1 MFSSGSG
8 DSKGRQTSGG
18 KSFFSRR
25 HHKDKHN
32 EHVPDSP
39 SLPPNWA
46 QGSLPPVPPP
56 HQQQHQH
63 QYHQHPPSS
72 SHSHSSRQSI
82 DHGGGLMTAIPYDSV
97 QRDTRSPVRVDYLP
111 QENNSLPPPPRP
123 PQHTSQYSLASTGRT
138 SSYENSI
145 HSQYDQYPAS
155 DRASVRSS
163 HSHRTSISMH
173 PQHSPSSFPNM
184 SLDSTTLLP
193 QLAPSSTRGSQQN
206 GFLSANQPS
215 AFSSTASFTPDGFN
229 LQRPADD
236 RIIEKE
242 FLELMHKRGWK
253 SLPEQARRQM
263 EAYPINKK
271 WTLVH
276 QDRLA
281 EWQGE
286 QKRRQHARTTINAD
300 SNLGILGRADEEGSP
315 EWYVRKVLDNS
326 ISAKQLQSLAVSLRT
341 QPIGWVK
348 AFVEAQGQV
357 ALANVLGKYNRK
369 QTTGP
374 TNPTVNDRDL
384 DREYDIVKC
393 LKALMNNKYGAD
405 DALEHAPI
413 VNALGASLISPRL
426 NTRKLVSEVLTFLC
440 HWAEGRGHQKVLQ
453 ALDSLKSS
461 QGENGRFDAWM
472 RIVEVTVDGRG
483 KMGSLVG
490 ASDEVRSGGI
500 GMENLLMEYAV
511 ASLFLVNMIVDAP
524 DRDLHLRCHI
534 RAQFTA
540 CGIKRILN
548 KMEQFQYD
556 IIDKQVERYRAN
568 EIIDYEDLLEKENQ
582 VDGQEPEPQDLS
594 DPVQIVQAI
603 MSKVNGS
610 HSADYFVSSL
620 QHLLL
625 IRDNEAE
632 DRLRM
637 FQLVDAML
645 SYVAMDRRLPDMD
658 LKQSLNFT
666 VQSLMDKLYTDSEA
680 RQARDEALEAR
691 QIAESALA
699 ERDELRAQLE
709 LGADGLVKKLTRQL
723 EERDSVI
730 QIQQRQI
737 DGLRA
742 ELAEVQRVRALEL
755 QRNELETRELYLML
769 RDAQDIAASSAKS
782 GNKNGTA
789 TDPAQMQGIL
799 DRERLMDRLEMQLER
814 AKTQA
819 KLEGKVWQQVDP
831 SDKLRELREKMDG
844 VSGPTGAIPD
854 SLPDG
859 YIGSVSRGQ
868 RGGIARKPLPS
879 QSQQDG
885 DESLDEDDEDAI
897 VFEKPRIVEMKR
909 PKISSAHAQ
918 AGYLNDIVKKVRRID
933 ASDDEEDDTT
943 TGPSHSRNTSTQSR
957 HVSSQSRHVSSHSRD
972 GSAQHVRNP
981 SAQFKA
987 DSEVKSDSSMPP
999 PPPPMSGFNGA
1010 SAPPPPPMPG
1020 FNGAAPPPPPM
1031 MPGFDAAAPP
1041 LPPMMPGFNASAPPP
1056 PPMMAGFNGS
1066 APPPPPMMPGF
1077 SGSAPPPPPPPPGMA
1092 GLSTGDP
1099 PPPPM
1104 PGFSGPPPPPPP
1116 GMPGFSTGGPP
1127 PPPPMPGFGGPP
1139 PPPPPGMPGMRAGGP
1154 PPPPPPPGA
1163 PPMPGARRGGFLP
1176 QAQYAVS
1183 SSIGMGVAR
1192 PKKKLKALH
1201 WEKVDSSEFTMWA
1214 SHAPTHEAKEEKYAE
1229 LSKKGILDEIE
1240 RLFMAKEI
1248 KAIGKKEKKSD
1259 KKQIMPSN
1267 LMQTFQIS
1275 LAVFSQRPL
1284 EDVVRMVIHC
1294 DKDVLDNPVVM
1305 EFLQREDMCTIPD
1318 NTSKLMAPYSRD
1330 WTGPDALKSAREQD
1344 PSELTREDQIYL
1356 YTAFELHHY
1365 WKARMRALALTK
1377 SFEQEYDEVSDK
1389 LKMVCNVSESLR
1401 DSVRLMPVFGL
1412 ILDIGNYMNDSNK
1425 QAIGFKL
1432 SSLARLGMV
1441 KDDKNESTLMDY
1453 VERVVRRQYPQWE
1466 GFTEDIGGV
1475 VVAAKLNVDQL
1486 MVDAKKYIDNI
1497 KNVQMSLDA
1506 GNLSDPRK
1514 FHPEDRVSQVV
1525 QRSMKEAR
1533 RKAEQMEL
1541 YLDEMKRTYND
1552 IMTFFGDDNQDE
1564 SARRE
1569 FFSKLAN
1576 FVNEYKKSHEKN
1588 TSQEETQRRNE
1599 VSMRRKAQASQS
1611 ALEKAT
1617 SDPAGPPS
1625 PASQGAMD
1633 TLLEKLRAA
1642 APATR
1647 DTRDRRRRARLNERH
1662 QRRVASGQQMPEI
1675 AGVTSPTDDVAL
1687 LSPSSETAPERPS
1700 TSDSTTLSP
1709 HVEEN
1714 DKGAISEGE
1723 DVADRAAT
1731 LLLGLRGSTGDNDEP
1746 PLPRDSE
1753 NLRVRRRRDHAD
1765 SERERRR
1772 RRRAPGTSTA
1782 STDGRPQTGISDAS
1796 ADHHDDDTRSEMG
1809 DTRSDAGNG
1818 DIGDG
1823 MRLELQLMT
1832 PLASPALTSPP
1843 ITIVSPPSPTT
1854 TAEKRD
1860 FSTPHGSPRLS

>member
-32 EHVPDSP
+32 EHAPDSP
-39 SLPPNWA
+39 SLPPNWS

-56 HQQQHQH
+56 HQQQH

-111 QENNSLPPPPRP
+111 QENNSLPAPPRP

-173 PQHSPSSFPNM
+173 PQHSPSSFPNV

-193 QLAPSSTRGSQQN
+193 SLAPSSTRGSQQN

-229 LQRPADD
+229 LQRPTDD

-374 TNPTVNDRDL
+374 TNPSVNDRDL

-699 ERDELRAQLE
+699 ERDEMRAQLE

-769 RDAQDIAASSAKS
+769 RDAQDIAASSANS

-844 VSGPTGAIPD
+844 VGGQTGAIPD

-885 DESLDEDDEDAI
+885 DESLDEDDEDAA

-918 AGYLNDIVKKVRRID
+918 AGYLDDIVKKVRRID
-933 ASDDEEDDTT
+933 ASDDEEGDDKT
-943 TGPSHSRNTSTQSR
+943 TGPSHSRSTSTQSR
-957 HVSSQSRHVSSHSRD
+957 HVSSQSRHISSHSRV
-972 GSAQHVRNP
+972 GSAQHLRNV

-987 DSEVKSDSSMPP
+987 DGELNSDGSMPTQ
-999 PPPPMSGFNGA
+999 PMSGFNGA
-1010 SAPPPPPMPG
+1010 SAPSPPPMPG

-1031 MPGFDAAAPP
+1031 MPGFNAAAPP
-1041 LPPMMPGFNASAPPP
+1041 PPPMMPGFNSTTPPP
-1056 PPMMAGFNGS
+1056 PPMMAGFNGA

-1077 SGSAPPPPPPPPGMA
+1077 NGSAPPPPPPPPGMA
-1092 GLSTGDP
+1092 GFSAGGP

-1116 GMPGFSTGGPP
+1116 GMPGFST
-1127 PPPPMPGFGGPP
+1127 GGPP

-1284 EDVVRMVIHC
+1284 EDVVRMIIHC

-1305 EFLQREDMCTIPD
+1305 DFLQREDMCTIPD

-1541 YLDEMKRTYND
+1541 YLDEMKRAYND

-1675 AGVTSPTDDVAL
+1675 AGVTSPTDDDAL

-1700 TSDSTTLSP
+1700 TSDSTALSP

-1746 PLPRDSE
+1746 PLARDSE

-1782 STDGRPQTGISDAS
+1782 SSDGRPQTGISDAS
-1796 ADHHDDDTRSEMG
+1796 AEHHDDDTRSEVG

-1818 DIGDG
+1818 DVGDG
-1823 MRLELQLMT
+1823 MRLDLQLMT

-1854 TAEKRD
+1854 TAEKCD
-1860 FSTPHGSPRLS
+1860 SGSPRLS

>member
-8 DSKGRQTSGG
+8 DAKGRQTSGG

-39 SLPPNWA
+39 SLSSNWS
-46 QGSLPPVPPP
+46 QNPLPPVPPP
-56 HQQQHQH
+56 HQQH
-63 QYHQHPPSS
+63 QYHQQPPSS

-97 QRDTRSPVRVDYLP
+97 TRDTRSPVRVDYLP
-111 QENNSLPPPPRP
+111 EHPSQLPAPPRP
-123 PQHTSQYSLASTGRT
+123 PQHASQYSLASTGRT

-229 LQRPADD
+229 LQRPTDD

-242 FLELMHKRGWK
+242 FLDLMHKRGWK

-286 QKRRQHARTTINAD
+286 QKRRAHARTSINPD
-300 SNLGILGRADEEGSP
+300 SSLGLLGRADEEGSP

-374 TNPTVNDRDL
+374 TNASVNDKDL

-453 ALDSLKSS
+453 ALDSLKST

-472 RIVEVTVDGRG
+472 RIVEVTIDGRG

-524 DRDLHLRCHI
+524 ERDLHLRCHI

-603 MSKVNGS
+603 MSKVSGS

-620 QHLLL
+620 QHFLLM
-625 IRDNEAE
+625 RDNEAE

-723 EERDSVI
+723 EERDSVV

-737 DGLRA
+737 EGLKA

-769 RDAQDIAASSAKS
+769 RDAQDIAASSAKN
-782 GNKNGTA
+782 GNKNGVAADA
-789 TDPAQMQGIL
+789 TQMQGIL
-799 DRERLMDRLEMQLER
+799 DREKLMDRLEMQLER

-844 VSGPTGAIPD
+844 PGGPTGALPE

-859 YIGSVSRGQ
+859 YIGSVSRTA
-868 RGGIARKPLPS
+868 RGGITRKPLPS
-879 QSQQDG
+879 QSQTDG
-885 DESLDEDDEDAI
+885 DVSLDEDDEDAT
-897 VFEKPRIVEMKR
+897 VYEKPRIVEMKR

-918 AGYLNDIVKKVRRID
+918 AGYLNDIVNKVRRID
-933 ASDDEEDDTT
+933 ASDDEEDSTV
-943 TGPSHSRNTSTQSR
+943 TGPSHSRNIKF
-957 HVSSQSRHVSSHSRD
+957 D
-972 GSAQHVRNP
+972 GAV
-981 SAQFKA
+981 
-987 DSEVKSDSSMPP
+987 PP
-999 PPPPMSGFNGA
+999 PPPPMPGFNGA

-1020 FNGAAPPPPPM
+1020 FNGVAPPPAPMMPGFNGAAPPPPPM
-1031 MPGFDAAAPP
+1031 MPGF
-1041 LPPMMPGFNASAPPP
+1041 N
-1056 PPMMAGFNGS
+1056 
-1066 APPPPPMMPGF
+1066 
-1077 SGSAPPPPPPPPGMA
+1077 GSAPPPPPPPPGMA
-1092 GLSTGDP
+1092 GFSSGGP

-1127 PPPPMPGFGGPP
+1127 PPPPPPGFGGPP
-1139 PPPPPGMPGMRAGGP
+1139 PPPPPGMPGMMAGGP

-1176 QAQYAVS
+1176 QAQYAAT

-1284 EDVVRMVIHC
+1284 EDVVRMIIHC
-1294 DKDVLDNPVVM
+1294 DKEVLDSPVVM
-1305 EFLQREDMCTIPD
+1305 DFLQREDMCTIPD

-1389 LKMVCNVSESLR
+1389 LKTVCNVSESLR

-1466 GFTEDIGGV
+1466 GFTEDIGAV
-1475 VVAAKLNVDQL
+1475 VGAAKLNVDQL

-1541 YLDEMKRTYND
+1541 YLEEMKRTYND

-1588 TSQEETQRRNE
+1588 TAQEETQRRNE

-1675 AGVTSPTDDVAL
+1675 AGVTSPTDDGDF
-1687 LSPSSETAPERPS
+1687 LSPTSDVAPDRPS
-1700 TSDSTTLSP
+1700 TSDSTTLAP

-1723 DVADRAAT
+1723 DVADRAAS

-1746 PLPRDSE
+1746 PLPRDGE
-1753 NLRVRRRRDHAD
+1753 NLRVRRRRDHAEG
-1765 SERERRR
+1765 ERERRR

-1782 STDGRPQTGISDAS
+1782 STDGRPQTGISEAS
-1796 ADHHDDDTRSEMG
+1796 ADHHDDDTRSEIG
-1809 DTRSDAGNG
+1809 DSRSEAGNG
-1818 DIGDG
+1818 DVGDG
-1823 MRLELQLMT
+1823 LKIDVQLMT

-1843 ITIVSPPSPTT
+1843 ITIVSPPSPTN

-1860 FSTPHGSPRLS
+1860 ISTPIGSPRLS

>member
-1 MFSSGSG
+1 
-8 DSKGRQTSGG
+8 
-18 KSFFSRR
+18 
-25 HHKDKHN
+25 
-32 EHVPDSP
+32 
-39 SLPPNWA
+39 
-46 QGSLPPVPPP
+46 
-56 HQQQHQH
+56 
-63 QYHQHPPSS
+63 
-72 SHSHSSRQSI
+72 
-82 DHGGGLMTAIPYDSV
+82 
-97 QRDTRSPVRVDYLP
+97 
-111 QENNSLPPPPRP
+111 
-123 PQHTSQYSLASTGRT
+123 
-138 SSYENSI
+138 
-145 HSQYDQYPAS
+145 
-155 DRASVRSS
+155 
-163 HSHRTSISMH
+163 MH

-229 LQRPADD
+229 LQRPSDD
-236 RIIEKE
+236 RVIEKE
-242 FLELMHKRGWK
+242 FLDLMHKRGWK

-286 QKRRQHARTTINAD
+286 QKRRMHARTTINAD
-300 SNLGILGRADEEGSP
+300 SGLGLLGRADEEGSP

-326 ISAKQLQSLAVSLRT
+326 ISAKQLQSLSVSLRT

-348 AFVEAQGQV
+348 TFVEAQGQV

-374 TNPTVNDRDL
+374 TNASVNDKDL

-453 ALDSLKSS
+453 ALDSLKST

-472 RIVEVTVDGRG
+472 RIVEVTIDGRG

-524 DRDLHLRCHI
+524 ERDLHLRCHI

-603 MSKVNGS
+603 MSKVSGS

-620 QHLLL
+620 QHFLL

-723 EERDSVI
+723 EERDSVV

-737 DGLRA
+737 EGLKA

-769 RDAQDIAASSAKS
+769 RDAQDIAASSAKN
-782 GNKNGTA
+782 GNKPGAAVDA
-789 TDPAQMQGIL
+789 TQMQGIL

-814 AKTQA
+814 SKTQA

-844 VSGPTGAIPD
+844 PGGPTGALPE

-859 YIGSVSRGQ
+859 YIGSVSRTA
-868 RGGIARKPLPS
+868 RGGIARKPLPG
-879 QSQQDG
+879 QSQADG
-885 DESLDEDDEDAI
+885 DVSLDEDDEDAT
-897 VFEKPRIVEMKR
+897 VYEMPRIVEMKR

-918 AGYLNDIVKKVRRID
+918 AGYLNDIMNKVRRID
-933 ASDDEEDDTT
+933 ASDDEGDGTV
-943 TGPSHSRNTSTQSR
+943 TGPSHSRNVSSQSR
-957 HVSSQSRHVSSHSRD
+957 HVSSQSRHESSHSRN
-972 GSAQHVRNP
+972 GSGQYVRIGPGQHVRNTSAQHVRIP
-981 SAQFKA
+981 SAQLKA
-987 DSEVKSDSSMPP
+987 DGEVNFDGAMPP
-999 PPPPMSGFNGA
+999 PPPPMPSFNGA
-1010 SAPPPPPMPG
+1010 SAPIPPPMPG
-1020 FNGAAPPPPPM
+1020 FNGAAAPPPPM
-1031 MPGFDAAAPP
+1031 MPGFNGAAA
-1041 LPPMMPGFNASAPPP
+1041 
-1056 PPMMAGFNGS
+1056 
-1066 APPPPPMMPGF
+1066 PPPPMMPGF
-1077 SGSAPPPPPPPPGMA
+1077 NGSAPPPPPPPPGMA
-1092 GLSTGDP
+1092 GFSSGGP

-1127 PPPPMPGFGGPP
+1127 PPPPMPGMAGFGGPP
-1139 PPPPPGMPGMRAGGP
+1139 PPPPPGMPGMMAGGP

-1176 QAQYAVS
+1176 QAQYAAT

-1294 DKDVLDNPVVM
+1294 DKEVLDSPVVM
-1305 EFLQREDMCTIPD
+1305 DFLQREDMCTIPD

-1466 GFTEDIGGV
+1466 GFTEDIGDV

-1541 YLDEMKRTYND
+1541 YLEEMKKAYND
-1552 IMTFFGDDNQDE
+1552 IMTFFGDDNTDE

-1576 FVNEYKKSHEKN
+1576 FVNEYKVSSSNPFVTAKPFANVHYRN
-1588 TSQEETQRRNE
+1588 RTRR
-1599 VSMRRKAQASQS
+1599 
-1611 ALEKAT
+1611 
-1617 SDPAGPPS
+1617 
-1625 PASQGAMD
+1625 
-1633 TLLEKLRAA
+1633 TLLKRKHNVVMKSQCV
-1642 APATR
+1642 
-1647 DTRDRRRRARLNERH
+1647 ARPKQVN
-1662 QRRVASGQQMPEI
+1662 
-1675 AGVTSPTDDVAL
+1675 
-1687 LSPSSETAPERPS
+1687 
-1700 TSDSTTLSP
+1700 
-1709 HVEEN
+1709 
-1714 DKGAISEGE
+1714 
-1723 DVADRAAT
+1723 
-1731 LLLGLRGSTGDNDEP
+1731 LLLRRPLQILP
-1746 PLPRDSE
+1746 PLLHP
-1753 NLRVRRRRDHAD
+1753 
-1765 SERERRR
+1765 
-1772 RRRAPGTSTA
+1772 
-1782 STDGRPQTGISDAS
+1782 
-1796 ADHHDDDTRSEMG
+1796 HHKVLW
-1809 DTRSDAGNG
+1809 
-1818 DIGDG
+1818 I
-1823 MRLELQLMT
+1823 
-1832 PLASPALTSPP
+1832 
-1843 ITIVSPPSPTT
+1843 
-1854 TAEKRD
+1854 
-1860 FSTPHGSPRLS
+1860 HC

>member
-8 DSKGRQTSGG
+8 DAKGRQTSGG

-39 SLPPNWA
+39 SLPSNWS
-46 QGSLPPVPPP
+46 QNPLPPVPPP
-56 HQQQHQH
+56 HQQQQH
-63 QYHQHPPSS
+63 YQQPPSS
-72 SHSHSSRQSI
+72 SHSHSSRHSI
-82 DHGGGLMTAIPYDSV
+82 DHGAGLMTAIPYDSV
-97 QRDTRSPVRVDYLP
+97 PRDTRSPVRVDYLP
-111 QENNSLPPPPRP
+111 ENSSQLPAAPRP
-123 PQHTSQYSLASTGRT
+123 PQHASQYSLASTGRT

-155 DRASVRSS
+155 DRASIRSS

-184 SLDSTTLLP
+184 SLDATTLLP

-229 LQRPADD
+229 LQRPSDD

-286 QKRRQHARTTINAD
+286 QKRRMHARTTINAD
-300 SNLGILGRADEEGSP
+300 SSLGILGRADEEGSP

-374 TNPTVNDRDL
+374 TNPTVNDKDL

-524 DRDLHLRCHI
+524 ERDLHLRCHI

-556 IIDKQVERYRAN
+556 IIDKQVERYRSN

-582 VDGQEPEPQDLS
+582 VDGQDPEPQDLN

-723 EERDSVI
+723 EERDSVV

-737 DGLRA
+737 ESLKA

-769 RDAQDIAASSAKS
+769 RDAQDIAAASANNGS
-782 GNKNGTA
+782 KNGTA
-789 TDPAQMQGIL
+789 ADPVQMQGIL

-819 KLEGKVWQQVDP
+819 KLEGRVWQQVDP

-844 VSGPTGAIPD
+844 PGGPTSTIPD

-859 YIGSVSRGQ
+859 YIGSVSRTQ
-868 RGGIARKPLPS
+868 RGGITRKPLPS
-879 QSQQDG
+879 QTQQDG
-885 DESLDEDDEDAI
+885 EESLDEDDEEAT
-897 VFEKPRIVEMKR
+897 VYEKPRIVEMKR

-918 AGYLNDIVKKVRRID
+918 AGYLNDIVSKVRRID
-933 ASDDEEDDTT
+933 ASDDEEDGTV
-943 TGPSHSRNTSTQSR
+943 TGPSDSRNVSSQSR
-957 HVSSQSRHVSSHSRD
+957 HVSSQSRHVSSHSRN

-981 SAQFKA
+981 SAQLAA
-987 DSEVKSDSSMPP
+987 DGEPKFDGAMPP
-999 PPPPMSGFNGA
+999 PPPPMPGFNGA
-1010 SAPPPPPMPG
+1010 EAPPAPAMPGFNGAPPPPPPMMPG
-1020 FNGAAPPPPPM
+1020 FNGAAPPPPP
-1031 MPGFDAAAPP
+1031 
-1041 LPPMMPGFNASAPPP
+1041 
-1056 PPMMAGFNGS
+1056 
-1066 APPPPPMMPGF
+1066 
-1077 SGSAPPPPPPPPGMA
+1077 PPPGMA
-1092 GLSTGDP
+1092 GFSSGGP

-1116 GMPGFSTGGPP
+1116 GMPGFSTGAPP
-1127 PPPPMPGFGGPP
+1127 PPPPMPGSPMPGFGGPP
-1139 PPPPPGMPGMRAGGP
+1139 PPPPPGMPGMKAGGP

-1176 QAQYAVS
+1176 QAQYAATS
-1183 SSIGMGVAR
+1183 TIGMGVAR

-1201 WEKVDSSEFTMWA
+1201 WEKIDASEFTMWA

-1284 EDVVRMVIHC
+1284 EDVVRMIIHC
-1294 DKDVLDNPVVM
+1294 DKEVLDSPVVM
-1305 EFLQREDMCTIPD
+1305 DFLQREDMCTIPD

-1330 WTGPDALKSAREQD
+1330 WTGPDALKAAREQD

-1377 SFEQEYDEVSDK
+1377 SFEPEYDEISDK

-1541 YLDEMKRTYND
+1541 YLEEMKRTYND
-1552 IMTFFGDDNQDE
+1552 ILTFFGDDNQDE

-1588 TSQEETQRRNE
+1588 ISQEETQRRNE
-1599 VSMRRKAQASQS
+1599 VSMRRKAQAQS

-1617 SDPAGPPS
+1617 ADPAGPPS

-1675 AGVTSPTDDVAL
+1675 TGVTSPTDDSTL
-1687 LSPSSETAPERPS
+1687 LSPTSDNAPERPS
-1700 TSDSTTLSP
+1700 TSDSTALSP

-1723 DVADRAAT
+1723 DVADRAAS
-1731 LLLGLRGSTGDNDEP
+1731 LLLGLRGSTGDNDEVP
-1746 PLPRDSE
+1746 VPRDTE

-1782 STDGRPQTGISDAS
+1782 STDGRPQTGVSDAS
-1796 ADHHDDDTRSEMG
+1796 ADHHDDDNKSEIG
-1809 DTRSDAGNG
+1809 DAKSDAGTG
-1818 DIGDG
+1818 DVDDG
-1823 MRLELQLMT
+1823 LKIDLQLMT
-1832 PLASPALTSPP
+1832 PITSPALTSPP

-1854 TAEKRD
+1854 TAERREV
-1860 FSTPHGSPRLS
+1860 STPLGSPRLS

>member
-8 DSKGRQTSGG
+8 DAKGRQTSGG

-39 SLPPNWA
+39 SLPSNWS
-46 QGSLPPVPPP
+46 QNPLPPVPPP
-56 HQQQHQH
+56 HQQQHQ
-63 QYHQHPPSS
+63 YHQQPPSS

-97 QRDTRSPVRVDYLP
+97 PRDTRSPVRVDYLP
-111 QENNSLPPPPRP
+111 QENNSQLPPPPRP

-155 DRASVRSS
+155 DRASIRSS

-229 LQRPADD
+229 LQRPSDD

-286 QKRRQHARTTINAD
+286 QKRRMHARTTINAD
-300 SNLGILGRADEEGSP
+300 SSLGILGRADEEGSP

-369 QTTGP
+369 QTQGP

-524 DRDLHLRCHI
+524 ERDLHLRCHI

-709 LGADGLVKKLTRQL
+709 LGADGLVKKLTKSL

-730 QIQQRQI
+730 QVQQRQI
-737 DGLRA
+737 DGLKA
-742 ELAEVQRVRALEL
+742 ELLEVQRVRALEL

-769 RDAQDIAASSAKS
+769 RDAQDIAAASAKTGTKS
-782 GNKNGTA
+782 GTA
-789 TDPAQMQGIL
+789 TDPTQMQGIL

-844 VSGPTGAIPD
+844 VGVQTGAIPD

-859 YIGSVSRGQ
+859 YIGSVSRTQ
-868 RGGIARKPLPS
+868 RGGIARKPLPG
-879 QSQQDG
+879 QPQQDG
-885 DESLDEDDEDAI
+885 DQSLDEDDEDAT
-897 VFEKPRIVEMKR
+897 VYEKPRIVQMKR

-918 AGYLNDIVKKVRRID
+918 AGYLNDIVSKVRRID
-933 ASDDEEDDTT
+933 GSDDEGDDKTI
-943 TGPSHSRNTSTQSR
+943 GSSHSRNVST
-957 HVSSQSRHVSSHSRD
+957 QSRHVSSHSRHVSSHSRN
-972 GSAQHVRNP
+972 GSAQHARIP
-981 SAQFKA
+981 SAQLKPSA
-987 DSEVKSDSSMPP
+987 DGELKFDGSMPPPPPPMPGFNGASAP

-1010 SAPPPPPMPG
+1010 PPPPPPMMPG

-1031 MPGFDAAAPP
+1031 MPGFSGA
-1041 LPPMMPGFNASAPPP
+1041 
-1056 PPMMAGFNGS
+1056 

-1077 SGSAPPPPPPPPGMA
+1077 NGAAPPPPPGIPGFA
-1092 GLSTGDP
+1092 SGAP

-1116 GMPGFSTGGPP
+1116 GMPGFSTGAPP
-1127 PPPPMPGFGGPP
+1127 PPPPMPGSPMPGFGGPP
-1139 PPPPPGMPGMRAGGP
+1139 PPPPPGMPGMKAGGP

-1176 QAQYAVS
+1176 QAQYAAS

-1294 DKDVLDNPVVM
+1294 DKEVLENPVVM

-1453 VERVVRRQYPQWE
+1453 VERVVRRQYTQWE

-1541 YLDEMKRTYND
+1541 YLGEMKRTYND

-1569 FFSKLAN
+1569 FFTKLAN

-1675 AGVTSPTDDVAL
+1675 ASVTSPTDDTAL
-1687 LSPSSETAPERPS
+1687 MSPTSENAPDRPS
-1700 TSDSTTLSP
+1700 TSDSTSLAP
-1709 HVEEN
+1709 HVEE

-1731 LLLGLRGSTGDNDEP
+1731 LLQGLRGSTGDNDEP

-1782 STDGRPQTGISDAS
+1782 SADGRPQTGISEAS
-1796 ADHHDDDTRSEMG
+1796 ADHHDDDTRSEIG
-1809 DTRSDAGNG
+1809 DTRSDVGNG
-1818 DIGDG
+1818 DVGDN
-1823 MRLELQLMT
+1823 MKFDLQLMT

-1860 FSTPHGSPRLS
+1860 FSTPLGSPRLS